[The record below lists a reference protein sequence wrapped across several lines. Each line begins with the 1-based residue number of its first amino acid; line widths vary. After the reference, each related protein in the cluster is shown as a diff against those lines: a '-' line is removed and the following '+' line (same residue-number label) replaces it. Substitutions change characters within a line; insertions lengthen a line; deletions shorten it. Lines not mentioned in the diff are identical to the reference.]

1 MSTQIAPVALLADRF
16 EYVIGLEVHI
26 ELSTRTKMFC
36 ACPVTFGAPPNTA
49 VCPVCLGLPGAL
61 PRPNSEAVR
70 FAIRLG
76 LALGA
81 QIRSRGK
88 FDRKNYFYPDLPK
101 GYQISQYD
109 QPIVEGGHIDV
120 PAAGGGV
127 RRVRVERAHLEEDA
141 GKLLHGEGEA
151 RVDLNRAGVP
161 LVEVVSAP
169 DLRSPSEARAY
180 VAELRAI
187 AEALGISDVRMEEGS
202 LRVDANVSIRPAGET
217 AYGQRVEVKNMNS
230 LRSLERALV
239 HEGARQAALVGAGE
253 RVRGET
259 RGWDEARGV
268 TYAMRLKE
276 GEDDYRYFP
285 DPDLPP
291 LVLADDAVENERNA
305 LPELPA
311 QRRSRYEGLG
321 LRADDSAL
329 LAGRLGSARYFDAA
343 LAAGGDPR
351 DLATWVLGEGSRI
364 ENEGGPSLA
373 AGGLSP
379 AQLVRL
385 LARLREGA
393 IARTA
398 AKGLF
403 ESLVRDG
410 GDVDQRI
417 AAEGLAVVTDP
428 GALNDAIERVLA
440 QNAKAVAD
448 VQGGK
453 DKAMGAL
460 VGGVMRELRGR
471 ARAPEVEAAIRAR
484 LGLA

>member
-1 MSTQIAPVALLADRF
+1 MSAAAGMVDRAGF

-61 PRPNSEAVR
+61 PRANAEAVR
-70 FAIRLG
+70 YGIRLG

-81 QIRSRGK
+81 TVRERGK

-109 QPIVEGGHIDV
+109 APLVEGGHIDV
-120 PAAGGGV
+120 DDGQGGL
-127 RRVRVERAHLEEDA
+127 RRVRIVRAHLEEDA

-161 LVEVVSAP
+161 LLEVVSEP
-169 DLRSPSEARAY
+169 DMRSPQEARAY

-202 LRVDANVSIRPAGET
+202 LRVDANVSLRRRGER

-230 LRSLERALV
+230 LRALERAV
-239 HEGARQAALVGAGE
+239 AHEGERQAALLGAGE

-259 RGWDEARGV
+259 RGWDEARAA
-268 TYAMRLKE
+268 TYPMRLKE

-285 DPDLPP
+285 EPDLPP
-291 LVLADDAVENERNA
+291 LVLHPDAVARERA
-305 LPELPA
+305 TLPELPA
-311 QRRSRYEGLG
+311 DRRARYAGLG
-321 LRADDSAL
+321 LRADDAAL

-343 LAAGGDPR
+343 VAAGGGAR
-351 DLATWVLGEGSRI
+351 EVAAWVLGEGARI
-364 ENEGGPSLA
+364 ENEGGPALA
-373 AGGLSP
+373 DGALPPEG
-379 AQLVRL
+379 LVRL
-385 LARLREGA
+385 IARLQGGD

-403 ESLVRDG
+403 ERLVREG
-410 GDVDQRI
+410 GDVDERI
-417 AAEGLAVVTDP
+417 AREGLAVVRDE
-428 GALNDAIERVLA
+428 GALLDVVDRVLA
-440 QNAKAVAD
+440 ANHKAVAD
-448 VQGGK
+448 VLGGRE
-453 DKAMGAL
+453 KAMGAL
-460 VGGVMRELRGR
+460 VGGVMRELKGR
-471 ARAPEVEAAIRAR
+471 ARAPEVEEAIRGR
-484 LGLA
+484 LRDRT